1 MAETR
6 DIPFPIGEYRTRLT
20 GVQERMQAR
29 DIDLLLAYTPENIN
43 YLTGYNTTGYYVYQC
58 LLVPADRDP
67 IMVTR
72 ELEKDNVTMGTWL
85 EDYRIFGDSED
96 PVATTCEAIKE
107 FGYGE
112 KRIGFESTSW
122 FLQLR
127 DYQQTVSLLPRADV
141 KDGGNIVEESRVI
154 KSPLEIECI
163 REAARIVA
171 KGMQSG
177 IEAARPGVTDN
188 YVAGELTRTLYA
200 EGSIYFAGQPY
211 VASGKR
217 TGRGHITFANVT
229 LEPGDPVFFE
239 ISANVSRYSA
249 SLMRTISLGP
259 PDDMVKS
266 VAEASI
272 AGLTAAVENMGP
284 GMTSHDADAFC
295 RNAITKAG
303 YGELFNHRT
312 GYSIGVGYPPGWGE
326 GHIMDIKPGDQ
337 RELKPGMTFHLTPAI
352 LIPGVAGPGFS
363 ETVLITDD
371 GAEVLTSFPREF
383 LVKEV

>member
-6 DIPFPIGEYRTRLT
+6 DIPFPIEEYRARLT
-20 GVQERMQAR
+20 GIQERMRSR

-85 EDYRIFGDSED
+85 DDYRIFGDSED
-96 PVATTCEAIKE
+96 PVATTCEAITE

-127 DYQQTVSLLPRADV
+127 DYQQTVSLLPRAEV
-141 KDGGNIVEESRVI
+141 KDGGNMVEESRVI
-154 KSPLEIECI
+154 KSPREIECI

-171 KGMQSG
+171 KGMESG

-249 SLMRTISLGP
+249 SLMRTISLGR
-259 PDDMVKS
+259 PDDRVKS

-295 RNAITKAG
+295 RNAIARAG

-326 GHIMDIKPGDQ
+326 GHIMDIKPGDG

-371 GAEVLTSFPREF
+371 GAEVLTDFPREF
-383 LVKEV
+383 LVKDI